1 MGDPCRMDPGE
12 RAAVPG
18 RAGVAGSRDVPAQA
32 TAAAPT
38 LAWRRAATLAT
49 LAVVGVFVVLSL
61 RGIDSTFLWGH
72 DGYHGGAYGVRAR
85 HTLRSGTL
93 IADETPGWAP
103 PTGRNYYLHEPVL
116 GHYIALIG
124 IATLGDREAG
134 VRSGYLAV
142 TLLALALVLALAARR
157 DGPRGRLVAAL
168 AFVALPCTYRV
179 ASLADCGMAGLAALL
194 ASLLFYQR
202 WLETGRLRAG
212 LWAAA
217 LLALGC
223 GFEWSPFFGAVP
235 LTVHAAWSAWR
246 RRGPSIAVA
255 LALVA
260 APILAGL
267 FHAMLVLRNGHL
279 AEMVEAYHV
288 RDHHVVASRWL
299 QIESIAWG
307 EAGPAYRAAFV
318 VWIAT
323 LAVRFRD
330 RTVGPWL
337 LAPASL
343 LFALVTYVLVF
354 TSGLLIHPQRLLYLV
369 AIVPLVVVDVVA
381 AAAAHWPDRRH
392 IAWAVAGLYLGI
404 NLPSAAV
411 RWREGRVPL
420 ALAGFDR
427 VAVVA
432 SVRAATS
439 PGDVVEIH
447 RSASCVHTRQELAW
461 HLDRDVETNATI
473 PSPADAPERNGVLVV
488 APAALDPIER
498 ARWEQLGAG
507 HPVHAFGTLAWID
520 TRVTGPSPSCV
531 LRFDRRSGV
540 VGRWLQGPWGR
551 PFMVCTPPGT

>member
-1 MGDPCRMDPGE
+1 MGDPCRMDLGE
-12 RAAVPG
+12 GAAVPG
-18 RAGVAGSRDVPAQA
+18 RAGVGGAPDVPA
-32 TAAAPT
+32 TAAA
-38 LAWRRAATLAT
+38 LAPAWQRLASLAT
-49 LAVVGVFVVLSL
+49 LAVVGIFIALSL

-93 IADETPGWAP
+93 LADETPGWAA
-103 PTGRNYYLHEPVL
+103 PTGRNTYLHEPVL
-116 GHYIALIG
+116 GHYVALIG

-142 TLLALALVLALAARR
+142 TLLSLALVLALAARR

-194 ASLLFYQR
+194 ASLLLYQR

-212 LWAAA
+212 LLAAA
-217 LLALGC
+217 LLALAC

-235 LTVHAAWSAWR
+235 LAAHAAWSAWR
-246 RRGPSIAVA
+246 RRGSSIAVA
-255 LALVA
+255 WGLVA

-267 FHAMLVLRNGHL
+267 FHAMLVLRTGHL
-279 AEMVEAYHV
+279 AEVLESYRV
-288 RDHHVVASRWL
+288 RDHHVAASRWL
-299 QIESIAWG
+299 QLEAIAWD
-307 EAGPAYRAAFV
+307 ESGPAYRAALV
-318 VWIAT
+318 VWIVT
-323 LAVRFRD
+323 LAVRVRD

-381 AAAAHWPDRRH
+381 AAAAHWPDQPRL
-392 IAWAVAGLYLGI
+392 AWAVAGVYLGV
-404 NLPSAAV
+404 NLPSAAE

-447 RSASCVHTRQELAW
+447 RSASCVHTRQELSW

-473 PSPADAPERNGVLVV
+473 PTPADAPERSGVLVV
-488 APAALDPIER
+488 APAALNPIER
-498 ARWEQLGAG
+498 ARWEQLGTR
-507 HPVHAFGTLAWID
+507 HPVQALGTLAWID
-520 TRVTGPSPSCV
+520 LRTTGPSPSCV
-531 LRFDRRSGV
+531 LRFDRSSSL

-551 PFMVCTPPGT
+551 PFMVCTPPGP